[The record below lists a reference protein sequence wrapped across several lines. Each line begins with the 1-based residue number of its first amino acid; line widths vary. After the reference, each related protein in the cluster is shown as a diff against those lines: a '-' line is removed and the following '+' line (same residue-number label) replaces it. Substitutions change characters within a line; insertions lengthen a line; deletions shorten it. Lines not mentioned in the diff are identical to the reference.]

1 MAGALWATEEQ
12 RSAQNERLKNK
23 WTRMAPSN
31 DYGMGGLTTR
41 MGLSGGGAG
50 AGVGKPRPYVG
61 ETDLGSDVGRKRPTG
76 GWDWLG
82 VRGG

>member
-12 RSAQNERLKNK
+12 LSAQNERLKNK

-31 DYGMGGLTTR
+31 DYGMGGADAR

-50 AGVGKPRPYVG
+50 AGVGKQRPYG
-61 ETDLGSDVGRKRPTG
+61 WGDGLGLRCRA
-76 GWDWLG
+76 
-82 VRGG
+82 